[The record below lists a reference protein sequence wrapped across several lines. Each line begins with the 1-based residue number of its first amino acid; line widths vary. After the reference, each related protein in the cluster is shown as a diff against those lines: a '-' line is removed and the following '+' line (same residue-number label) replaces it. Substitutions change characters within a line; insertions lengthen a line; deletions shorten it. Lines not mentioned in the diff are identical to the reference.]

1 MGIEVSLQPLH
12 PDNPRDK
19 HSSRRIFSRD
29 GEPFMTYDVHKGA
42 YREAPKGFTVTWLSR
57 KSNVDIAKSAVEF
70 HLRARRRFGIPQD
83 TVSVDLVKQIRNAA
97 LLTAWTALERSS
109 DDSVL
114 LALNRNPEKIE
125 PVVVIRKVGSEG
137 RVKRTFGA
145 PRIGLSRLDY
155 MARVTAD
162 FVSRLPNGPGLVEAQ
177 ILSPFGTITFGGGLP
192 GKERTITFEGRL
204 KIIDPITSLVIN
216 SAGIEGLSQ
225 DEVNEMNDKF
235 KKPITEL
242 PNPYEAGNHK

>member
-57 KSNVDIAKSAVEF
+57 KSNVDIAKTAVEF

-83 TVSVDLVKQIRNAA
+83 EVSLELVRDIREAA
-97 LLTAWTALERSS
+97 LATAWRAEERAS
-109 DDSVL
+109 DDSRIL
-114 LALNRNPEKIE
+114 DLMRHPERIE
-125 PVVVIRKVGSEG
+125 PLVVVRQVGMEG
-137 RVKRTFGA
+137 RVRRTFGV
-145 PRIGLSRLDY
+145 PRIGLSRADY
-155 MARVTAD
+155 MERISWD
-162 FVSRLPNGPGLVEAQ
+162 FVGRLPNGEGLVQAR
-177 ILSPFGTITFGGGLP
+177 IVSPFGTLTFEGGPP
-192 GKERTITFEGRL
+192 GKEKIVTYSGRL
-204 KIIDPITSLVIN
+204 KIIDPVTSLVTGL
-216 SAGIEGLSQ
+216 AGITDLQQ
-225 DEVNEMNDKF
+225 DEINEINDRF